1 MTLNEVNKLDRVKFT
16 DQKLHQIGT
25 LLYFQEAVKS
35 SSKIRLKTD
44 LVESNFLH
52 IFVCKKSLYFLGV
65 EHKNEKLTKLRVVK
79 RRLIASTAFWVCV
92 PSKFLT
98 ANHIFHQSS
107 PNKVIFSYFT
117 QAGFED

>member
-98 ANHIFHQSS
+98 ANHIFYHQAVDSHCFDLCTDMLS
-107 PNKVIFSYFT
+107 T
-117 QAGFED
+117 